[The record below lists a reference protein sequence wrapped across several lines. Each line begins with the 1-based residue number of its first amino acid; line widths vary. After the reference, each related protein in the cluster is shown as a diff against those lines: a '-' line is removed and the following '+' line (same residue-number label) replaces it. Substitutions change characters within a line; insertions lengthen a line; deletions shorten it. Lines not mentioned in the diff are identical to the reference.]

1 MNITFSADRKLIENA
16 RAKAQAQGQTLNE
29 MIRQYMMR
37 LTGEMDAKQA
47 AEEFATIARDHAGR
61 SDPGFV
67 FDRRAIHS
75 RGGRS

>member
-1 MNITFSADRKLIENA
+1 
-16 RAKAQAQGQTLNE
+16 

-47 AEEFATIARDHAGR
+47 AEEFAAIARDHAGR

-67 FDRRAIHS
+67 FDRDAIHE
-75 RGGRS
+75 RGRSS

>member
-16 RAKAQAQGQTLNE
+16 RAKAQAQGQTLNDL
-29 MIRQYMMR
+29 IRQYMMR

-47 AEEFATIARDHAGR
+47 AEEFAAIARDHAGR

-67 FDRRAIHS
+67 FDRDAIHE
-75 RGGRS
+75 RGRSS